1 MNQKY
6 IYFEFNP
13 YLINNDQIYN
23 GRYVSLNIKNIVK
36 WYNNPKRNILHI
48 HLPEKYKNT
57 NLDLYGYK
65 NTIYGRITKN
75 KFVIDNIDFL
85 IKIIIDPDDDGNYPI
100 KINFIKYLV
109 SANNYKIIDVKDIPI
124 KYGS

>member
-1 MNQKY
+1 MSQKY

-13 YLINNDQIYN
+13 YLINNNKIYN

-100 KINFIKYLV
+100 KINCGTKFSSFCL
-109 SANNYKIIDVKDIPI
+109 
-124 KYGS
+124 